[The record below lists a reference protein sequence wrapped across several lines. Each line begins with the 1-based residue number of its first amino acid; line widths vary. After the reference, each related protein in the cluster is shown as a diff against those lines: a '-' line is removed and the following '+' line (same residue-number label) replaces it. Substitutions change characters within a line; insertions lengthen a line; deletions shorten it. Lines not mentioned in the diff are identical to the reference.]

1 MRYNKRFRANS
12 VIPREWLHRCKVN
25 HFKSLIRS
33 CRKRNVVGMHVA
45 TVFLKEFVS
54 NLVDFFNYG
63 IIQRISLTLSIY
75 GIRRRLRNT
84 VTGNG
89 AFQIH
94 FHSFLYHQ

>member
-63 IIQRISLTLSIY
+63 IILHHTPP
-75 GIRRRLRNT
+75 
-84 VTGNG
+84 
-89 AFQIH
+89 
-94 FHSFLYHQ
+94 